1 MRPSRQTTLSRP
13 AVLDGVGLH
22 TGAACSVAL
31 TPAPENFGIRFEVA
45 DGAEIAAGAGNV
57 FDTKLGTSIRDGQGR
72 AVRTIEHLMAAA
84 AISGVD
90 NLRVKIA
97 GEELPILDGS
107 AAPFVAA
114 ISGAGVVL
122 LDAPQRAFKVIST
135 VEFSDGASWIRA
147 TPDKGRIVSATIEF
161 DDAAIGR
168 QSASIDL
175 GDATARRRLAG
186 ARTFCRLA
194 DVNAMRAMG
203 LSLGGSLENAI
214 VVDGARVLNGEGLR
228 DEEEFALHKVLDLV
242 GDLALA
248 GAPIYGRIEAFRPG
262 HDINVRFLKLLLK
275 GGRLAEI
282 RDQNG

>member
-1 MRPSRQTTLSRP
+1 MRPTRQTTLARP
-13 AVLDGVGLH
+13 TVLDGVGLH
-22 TGAACSVAL
+22 TGKACSVTLA
-31 TPAPENFGIRFEVA
+31 PAPEHYGIRFECA
-45 DGAEIAAGAGNV
+45 DGAEIVADAEHV
-57 FDTKLGTSIRDGQGR
+57 FDTKLGTSIRNRHGR
-72 AVRTIEHLMAAA
+72 IVRTIEHLMAAA
-84 AISGVD
+84 SISGVD
-90 NLRVKIA
+90 NLRIKIE

-114 ISGAGVVL
+114 MGDAGVAMQ
-122 LDAPQRAFKVIST
+122 DAWRRAFEIMAPH
-135 VEFSDGASWIRA
+135 EISDGPRWIRA
-147 TPDKGRIVSATIEF
+147 TPFEGRSVSAMIEF

-175 GDATARRRLAG
+175 GDASARRRLAG

-248 GAPIYGRIEAFRPG
+248 GAPIFGRIEASRPG
-262 HDINVRFLKLLLK
+262 HDINVRFVASLPTS
-275 GGRLAEI
+275 GCVAEI
-282 RDQNG
+282 SGQNP

>member
-13 AVLDGVGLH
+13 TVLNGVGLH
-22 TGAACSVAL
+22 TGKPCSITLA
-31 TPAPENFGIRFEVA
+31 PAPENYGIRFEGG
-45 DGAEIAAGAGNV
+45 DGAEIVADARNV
-57 FDTKLGTSIRDGQGR
+57 FDTKLGTSIRNAQGR
-72 AVRTIEHLMAAA
+72 TVRTIEHLMAAA
-84 AISGVD
+84 SISGID
-90 NLRVKIA
+90 NMRIKIE

-114 ISGAGVVL
+114 MNDAGVAT
-122 LDAPQRAFKVIST
+122 LDAWRRALKVISPFE
-135 VEFSDGASWIRA
+135 VSDGARWIRA
-147 TPDKGRIVSATIEF
+147 TPFEGRLVSATIEF

-175 GDATARRRLAG
+175 GDASARRRLAD

-248 GAPIYGRIEAFRPG
+248 GAPIFGRIEALRPG
-262 HDINVRFLKLLLK
+262 HDLNVRFLRGLLSD
-275 GGRLAEI
+275 GCAAEI
-282 RDQNG
+282 SGQNA